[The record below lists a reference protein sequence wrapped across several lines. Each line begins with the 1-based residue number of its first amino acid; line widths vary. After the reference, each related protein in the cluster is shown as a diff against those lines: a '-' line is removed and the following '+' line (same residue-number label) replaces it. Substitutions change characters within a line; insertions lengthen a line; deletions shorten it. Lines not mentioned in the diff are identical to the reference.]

1 MTRLAKAAAIVVAF
15 LTGISVPCLAA
26 DDGPGPR
33 LVEIETPLASPRPL
47 EGHLRQPR
55 DAGTSPA
62 VVLLHGCN
70 GGWQQLD
77 ERWGKRIASWG
88 YITLAVDRFGPRG
101 LTSTCTT
108 GAPAATV
115 QDAYRALEF
124 LVQLPSVDPD
134 RVAVIGFSQGGW
146 LALNSVERGAIERT
160 AKDKFRAAIAFY
172 PPCLGFKDSMTVP
185 TLILVGELDD
195 WTLAKECRNLAEGRD
210 DYGISRRKGEGVPIE
225 LMVLAGA
232 YHDFDVPEFATP
244 VQFLGH
250 RLEFNQTARDQSID
264 ALRKF
269 LYATIGRNE
278 NLP

>member
-1 MTRLAKAAAIVVAF
+1 MTRLAKAAATIAF

-26 DDGPGPR
+26 DDGPERG
-33 LVEIETPLASPRPL
+33 LVEIETPLASPLPL
-47 EGHLRQPR
+47 QGYLRQPR

-62 VVLLHGCN
+62 VILLHGCN
-70 GGWQQLD
+70 GGWRQLD
-77 ERWGKRIASWG
+77 DRWGKRIASWG

-101 LTSTCTT
+101 LTNTCTT

-115 QDAYRALEF
+115 HDAYRALEF

-210 DYGISRRKGEGVPIE
+210 DYGISRQKGEGVPIE
-225 LMVLAGA
+225 LIVYAGA
-232 YHDFDVPEFATP
+232 YHDFDIPEFATP
-244 VQFLGH
+244 IQVLGH
-250 RLEFNQTARDQSID
+250 HLEFNQTARDQSID

-278 NLP
+278 KLP